1 VDRRTKAVTLVI
13 ERQGRAAPVRL
24 RPERFADGGYK
35 CAVVETRR
43 ALLFPAAGLLALF
56 MLQVHPA
63 RLAGATPFAG
73 PPPSCSP
80 IRPGASSS
88 FSISRIRPSS

>member
-1 VDRRTKAVTLVI
+1 VLRLLKRVA
-13 ERQGRAAPVRL
+13 RAAV
-24 RPERFADGGYK
+24 
-35 CAVVETRR
+35 
-43 ALLFPAAGLLALF
+43 PAAGLLALF

-63 RLAGATPFAG
+63 RLAGATPLRPA
-73 PPPSCSP
+73 PSCSP